1 MGSMSIFLPFFLCL
15 PVFFAAEKIELFNG
29 VNMDGWLGP
38 DNQPAR
44 CTVANR
50 EMFCSSGVGD
60 IHTKATHSSAHI
72 HLEFQIPAMPE
83 QKGQRKGNSGVYLQG
98 RYEIQILDSWENP
111 TYANGS
117 LGALY
122 GQTAPLLNAA
132 RKPLEWQAYDIIF
145 HATACDTAGVVTK
158 KATVTVLL
166 NGELVQDHVTI
177 EKAADCTAG
186 PLLLQ
191 DHSGFKDAPKT
202 TMKFRNLWLRPL

>member
-1 MGSMSIFLPFFLCL
+1 MRIVLPFLFCL
-15 PVFFAAEKIELFNG
+15 PALLAADKVELFNG

-50 EMFCSSGVGD
+50 EISCSSGVGD
-60 IHTKATHSSAHI
+60 IHTKAPHGSAHL
-72 HLEFQIPAMPE
+72 HVEFQIPAMPA
-83 QKGQRKGNSGVYLQG
+83 QKGQLKGNSGVYLHG

-122 GQTAPLLNAA
+122 GQSAPMLNAA
-132 RKPLEWQAYDIIF
+132 RQPLEWQSYDIIF
-145 HATACDTAGVVTK
+145 HATVCDAAGAVTN

-177 EKAADCTAG
+177 EKATECTVG